1 MLLNIV
7 VVDLLDFLDVVA
19 LVDNLVEKEVCLMNM
34 IPVSDYF
41 YFPTKRPD
49 SLPSS
54 FPTIV
59 GKRLVSYSV
68 QILFFHLLV
77 LGMKKKEKKRET
89 RKRILMQ
96 VKQIPM
102 SGVVVV
108 KEEYT
113 RQTDLLLLKE
123 DLQLQCIRSVV

>member
-34 IPVSDYF
+34 IPVTDYF

-68 QILFFHLLV
+68 QILFSHLLV
-77 LGMKKKEKKRET
+77 LVMKKKKKRET